1 MKFNFLNFVRPR
13 GTRRSFEN
21 RSRHKLKRCSQ
32 FADNGYA
39 DNDDLTPKFFHRGK
53 HASNDNKVSRDSANF
68 FVGEKGNL
76 EKTKTRIFLVYADKL
91 SSLDTFSTRG
101 LFLDFDLASHNLCFR
116 RSQSAS

>member
-1 MKFNFLNFVRPR
+1 MKISFLNFVQSA
-13 GTRRSFEN
+13 GTKTRFES

-39 DNDDLTPKFFHRGK
+39 DNDDLTSKFFTAESTPTTTIKYR
-53 HASNDNKVSRDSANF
+53 ATARIF
-68 FVGEKGNL
+68 FVGEKGIL
-76 EKTKTRIFLVYADKL
+76 EKKKTGIFLVYADKF

-116 RSQSAS
+116 RSQL

>member
-1 MKFNFLNFVRPR
+1 MGQDTTSKTQPR
-13 GTRRSFEN
+13 FI
-21 RSRHKLKRCSQ
+21 HKRCSQ

-39 DNDDLTPKFFHRGK
+39 DNDDLTSKFFHRGK
-53 HASNDNKVSRDSANF
+53 HANNDNKVSRDSANF